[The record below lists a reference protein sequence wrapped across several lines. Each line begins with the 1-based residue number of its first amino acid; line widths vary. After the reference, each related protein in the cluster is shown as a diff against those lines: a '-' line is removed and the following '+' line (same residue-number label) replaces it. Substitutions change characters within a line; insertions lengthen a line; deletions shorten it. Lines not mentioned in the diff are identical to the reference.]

1 MRISKITNHYL
12 LSNDLVENFL
22 NKNNLSIYNVPT
34 TNIKYSFNHNNIQI
48 FNELILID
56 YNNNNK
62 NNNNKN
68 QQIRDMY
75 ILYKL
80 VMEISTI
87 KNNLKYDDIKF
98 EWMVNNNQYKLLFD
112 KIVKSNPSFNFKFDL
127 DYNYNP
133 KNLNNL
139 NHNNNNNILYYFI
152 KFFQIIQPINENNQ
166 KTLILFYN
174 NNKHI
179 NIIYNNLKYI
189 NNSLI
194 SQLLIN
200 DLINDEQLT
209 IDNKISFQ
217 SLIDLILKYGTFET
231 ISKFFKNNNYK
242 NNKNNKNKNNKNNK
256 FNFTFL
262 KLNEKSIN
270 FALSSTSNNK
280 LIKVFLKNKIPTPNK
295 FTIKISNL
303 FGIKFNLFLRLFIK
317 IKKNVLFTLKN
328 KEKFLKLISNLIY
341 QNNNDGNKN
350 ENWEK
355 QLFNLFGIIFYLIEI
370 NRLNFEGIEIFKII
384 NKEIKS
390 IFSLYGYKNYYKF
403 LNEFNKINIKENEK
417 SMILIKIEGIKNKI
431 IKILKSI
438 FFKRI
443 IIDYKKLLLV
453 DKYYWIEKS
462 INYSIEFNDY
472 KSLERFGSD
481 GKILNILI
489 EHAYLNV
496 DINLFKI
503 ACSSSF
509 HPFIS
514 SKCQF
519 NPKISIELLKKFD
532 TGTNEDLIK
541 IIEFLKTIIQLF
553 KCDGSFN
560 ENQQTFYFEDEEQSF
575 VDRNLSVIE
584 LILKYIYTYGKTRL
598 TNEILNQLLDLI
610 NSIGFKINANIL
622 IGNSIL
628 FTSYHALNNLFQYND
643 INICRKVV
651 KSGNSKLIN
660 FLYDAGFLIN

>member
-1 MRISKITNHYL
+1 M
-12 LSNDLVENFL
+12 
-22 NKNNLSIYNVPT
+22 
-34 TNIKYSFNHNNIQI
+34 
-48 FNELILID
+48 
-56 YNNNNK
+56 
-62 NNNNKN
+62 
-68 QQIRDMY
+68 
-75 ILYKL
+75 
-80 VMEISTI
+80 
-87 KNNLKYDDIKF
+87 
-98 EWMVNNNQYKLLFD
+98 
-112 KIVKSNPSFNFKFDL
+112 
-127 DYNYNP
+127 
-133 KNLNNL
+133 
-139 NHNNNNNILYYFI
+139 
-152 KFFQIIQPINENNQ
+152 
-166 KTLILFYN
+166 LILFYN

-179 NIIYNNLKYI
+179 NIIYNNLKFI

-200 DLINDEQLT
+200 DLINDELLT
-209 IDNKISFQ
+209 INNKISFQ

-231 ISKFFKNNNYK
+231 ISKFFKNHNK
-242 NNKNNKNKNNKNNK
+242 NNKNNKNKNKK

-280 LIKVFLKNKIPTPNK
+280 LIKKT
-295 FTIKISNL
+295 
-303 FGIKFNLFLRLFIK
+303 
-317 IKKNVLFTLKN
+317 
-328 KEKFLKLISNLIY
+328 FLKLISNLIY
-341 QNNNDGNKN
+341 QNNNYNNNGNKN

-355 QLFNLFGIIFYLIEI
+355 QLINLFGIIFYLIEI
-370 NRLNFEGIEIFKII
+370 EKLNFEGIEIFKII

-390 IFSLYGYKNYYKF
+390 IFSLYGYKNYFKF
-403 LNEFNKINIKENEK
+403 LNEFNNINIKENEK
-417 SMILIKIEGIKNKI
+417 SITLIKIEGIKNKI
-431 IKILKSI
+431 IKIIKSI

-462 INYSIEFNDY
+462 IKYSIEFNDY

-496 DINLFKI
+496 DINLFII

-514 SKCQF
+514 TKCQF
-519 NPKISIELLKKFD
+519 NPKVSIELLKKFD

-541 IIEFLKTIIQLF
+541 IIEFLETIIQLF

-560 ENQQTFYFEDEEQSF
+560 DNQQTFYFEDEEQSF
-575 VDRNLSVIE
+575 IDRNISVIE

-598 TNEILNQLLDLI
+598 TNVILNQLLDLI

-643 INICRKVV
+643 INICQNTTLAILKQL
-651 KSGNSKLIN
+651 KMLKPQELQNS
-660 FLYDAGFLIN
+660 